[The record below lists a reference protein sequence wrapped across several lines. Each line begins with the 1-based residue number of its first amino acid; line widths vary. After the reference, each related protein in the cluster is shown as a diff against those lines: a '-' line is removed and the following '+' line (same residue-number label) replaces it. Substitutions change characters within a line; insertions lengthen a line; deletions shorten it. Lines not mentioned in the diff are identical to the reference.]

1 MKINDVQMDE
11 TQASAANNCG
21 NNIPRWSDY
30 AMKITAI
37 ETFPVEPRWL
47 FLKISTDEGLFGWGE
62 CLGDK
67 AYVIAEAVRS
77 YEGSLIGEDPLRI
90 THIWQSLY
98 RQAFW
103 RGGPTLNAAISGI
116 EIALWDIK
124 GKSLGVPVYS
134 LLGGPTRDK
143 IRVYP
148 HLKGDTP
155 TELAANAKE
164 IAWAGY
170 TGMKFCPFKQ
180 VKGLDSYGVVLDAVA
195 RVAVVREVIGP
206 GVDLMLD
213 FHGRVSPAMAI
224 QMEQALREFH
234 PFFIEEPVLPD
245 NVDAMAK
252 VAAKFQTPIAT
263 GERLFTKWGYQEIL
277 EKRCVAVLQ
286 PDPCI
291 CGGILEAV
299 HISAMA
305 EAQFVSIAPHNP
317 YGPINLAA
325 ALQVDAA
332 IPNFVI
338 QEFVHLGEGYLKQPF
353 VVEDGFIRLPTGP
366 GLGIEV
372 DEDFVRSKPLG
383 RLPDVGR
390 WFHEEDGSVADW

>member
-1 MKINDVQMDE
+1 MKIE
-11 TQASAANNCG
+11 TDS
-21 NNIPRWSDY
+21 
-30 AMKITAI
+30 
-37 ETFPVEPRWL
+37 
-47 FLKISTDEGLFGWGE
+47 GLCGWGE

-67 AYVIAEAVRS
+67 AHVIAAAVHS
-77 YEGSLIGEDPLRI
+77 YEESLIGEDPARI
-90 THIWQSLY
+90 THIWQSLF

-116 EIALWDIK
+116 EIALWDLK
-124 GKSLGVPVYS
+124 GKALGVPIYS

-148 HLKGDTP
+148 HLKGDTAE
-155 TELAANAKE
+155 ELAAHAKE
-164 IAWAGY
+164 LVWAGF
-170 TGMKFCPFKQ
+170 TAMKFCPFKQ
-180 VKGLDSYGVVLDAVA
+180 IKGLDSHSVVMETAA
-195 RVAVVREVIGP
+195 RVAAVRKTIGS

-224 QMEQALREFH
+224 QMELSLREFH
-234 PFFIEEPVLPD
+234 PFFIEEPVLPE
-245 NVDAMAK
+245 NADALAM
-252 VAAKFQTPIAT
+252 VASKFQTTIAT
-263 GERLFTKWGYQEIL
+263 GERLFTKWGYREVL
-277 EKRCVAVLQ
+277 EKGAASVLQ

-291 CGGILEAV
+291 CGGILESV
-299 HISAMA
+299 HIAAMA
-305 EAQFVSIAPHNP
+305 ETYYASIAPHNP

-338 QEFVHLGEGYLKQPF
+338 QEFVHLGEGYLKNPF
-353 VVEDGFIRLPTGP
+353 IVDQGFIRVPDGP

-383 RLPDVGR
+383 HLPDVGR
-390 WFHEEDGSVADW
+390 WFHAEDGSVADW